1 MAIGHSGP
9 PKYLTDEE
17 EEELEEFL
25 AGCASVGF
33 TRTRHQTLELV
44 QEVVNRKG
52 YTVHVSHGWWDSFRR
67 RHPNLTLRTA
77 SPLSH
82 ARVMGSDPA
91 VIGKYFDLLERTLSD
106 NHLLDKPSQIVNL
119 DETGM
124 PLNHSPP
131 HLVAT
136 RDMKNPSAIG
146 SGDKSQIL
154 LCCSASGYVPPP
166 PPPPPLSS

>member
-33 TRTRHQTLELV
+33 ARTRHQTLELV

-67 RHPNLTLRTA
+67 RHPNLTLRT
-77 SPLSH
+77 
-82 ARVMGSDPA
+82 V
-91 VIGKYFDLLERTLSD
+91 T
-106 NHLLDKPSQIVNL
+106 
-119 DETGM
+119 
-124 PLNHSPP
+124 
-131 HLVAT
+131 
-136 RDMKNPSAIG
+136 
-146 SGDKSQIL
+146 
-154 LCCSASGYVPPP
+154 C
-166 PPPPPLSS
+166 